1 MITGFEDNKANVEED
16 ADTEIEELKRKY
28 QGKLAAE
35 KMHFTLKRREW
46 FDEKKIQCLT
56 EETSKIN
63 AKS

>member
-35 KMHFTLKRREW
+35 KMRLY
-46 FDEKKIQCLT
+46 
-56 EETSKIN
+56 
-63 AKS
+63 A